1 MSSRPQSLPGLRN
14 NQKKKL
20 MTIDFDPQRLSHL
33 SGARYE
39 KFLRRMPKAE
49 LHSHFE
55 GSIPAATVMELAR
68 KNGLTPPVETAD
80 LLYSY
85 VPDRHK
91 FLDQAT
97 AIPDWVR
104 RALSQKYQR
113 PMVSDED
120 MFRVGIYEAFLD
132 RFDFACQS
140 LTSADDYSRAI
151 YSSLLEA
158 ANTSNVR
165 YTEKFFHP
173 MNNPAV
179 PYRTILEG
187 LVDGIRAAE
196 RDAKIVCR
204 LIPAF
209 NRDHSVAA
217 ANQFV
222 DVVLSHRF
230 DEVVGLGSDYDEEHL
245 PGYAQAYRKA
255 AEAGLPGT
263 AHAGENGGPIT
274 VQECIDDLGIRRID
288 HGYRIVE
295 DDELVQ
301 RAKSLGV
308 HFTVIMS
315 VTAMLYNSAT
325 DWPLPAATLDQPA
338 KFKSP
343 IRDMID
349 KGLSVSIA
357 SDDPVFYGMNSL
369 SDEYIHSAYH
379 MDLEASQIVKMDL
392 EALQCSWADPDTKK
406 RIRNEMLGEISVLA
420 DQIA

>member
-1 MSSRPQSLPGLRN
+1 
-14 NQKKKL
+14 
-20 MTIDFDPQRLSHL
+20 MTIDLDLQRLSHL

-49 LHSHFE
+49 LHCHFE

-68 KNGLTPPVETAD
+68 KNGLNPPVEDAD

-85 VPDRHK
+85 MPNRRE
-91 FLDQAT
+91 FLDKAT

-132 RFDFACQS
+132 RFDFVCQS
-140 LTSADDYSRAI
+140 LMSADDYSRAI
-151 YSSLLEA
+151 YASLVEA
-158 ANTSNVR
+158 ANGCNIR

-173 MNNPAV
+173 MNNPRV
-179 PYRTILEG
+179 PYRTMLDG

-196 RDAKIVCR
+196 KDANIVCR
-204 LIPAF
+204 LIPSF

-217 ANQFV
+217 ANEFV
-222 DVVLSHRF
+222 DLVLANRVE
-230 DEVVGLGSDYDEEHL
+230 EVVGLGSDYDEEHL

-274 VQECIDDLGIRRID
+274 VQECIDNLGIRRID

-295 DDELVQ
+295 DEDLIQ
-301 RAKSLGV
+301 RALDLDV
-308 HFTVIMS
+308 HFTAIVS
-315 VTAMLYNSAT
+315 VTAMLYSAAT
-325 DWPLPAATLDQPA
+325 DWPMPPATLDQPA

-369 SDEYIHSAYH
+369 NDEYVHCAHH
-379 MDLEASQIVKMDL
+379 MDLDAPHIVKMDL
-392 EALQCSWADPDTKK
+392 EGLAASWADPDTKK
-406 RIRNEMLGEISVLA
+406 RIRDEMLVEISALTDQLA
-420 DQIA
+420 